1 MNVAYIKKSTLC
13 CTCEWGDVIASWV
26 IAMVCVCKCIV
37 LHIWMSRT
45 WMSHIWM
52 QHIWMLHTRFV
63 NQTIKPLKLWTP
75 NTTAQ
80 KTYYVFPFDY
90 HQTAYCERTCTIR
103 DFLNIHTWL
112 CPAQK
117 TYLIMI
123 KRLTCVSC
131 WHVHTHDPC
140 VLRAHMYDSWL
151 FEYTHVTSRTC
162 LASGKKWMRER
173 TRHVRLW
180 PVTNRVCGKTCACVW
195 QDMCVTHTIRNGRHV
210 RLWPLHVTNR
220 VCNAHVLPHTPFV
233 TGHTRRKSDWK

>member
-112 CPAQK
+112 
-117 TYLIMI
+117 
-123 KRLTCVSC
+123 
-131 WHVHTHDPC
+131 
-140 VLRAHMYDSWL
+140 RAHVL
-151 FEYTHVTSRTC
+151 PVAR
-162 LASGKKWMRER
+162 SGCEREQDMSVCGLLR
-173 TRHVRLW
+173 IVCVARHV
-180 PVTNRVCGKTCACVW
+180 RVCGKTCAL
-195 QDMCVTHTIRNGRHV
+195 HTR
-210 RLWPLHVTNR
+210 
-220 VCNAHVLPHTPFV
+220 FV
-233 TGHTRRKSDWK
+233 TEDMSVCGLYM